1 MGFLRRTSSSSSGSM
16 QPRKTNSSLSGA
28 ATRLRRL
35 ISAVTRRL
43 AGLPHAAA
51 RCAWRQ
57 QDASDC

>member
-1 MGFLRRTSSSSSGSM
+1 M

-28 ATRLRRL
+28 ATRLRRS

-51 RCAWRQ
+51 RCAW
-57 QDASDC
+57 DPSTALY